1 MAEQVALQ
9 EKAEGSSQ
17 SKDTKKKPQG
27 ADPGEYFYNQRNLH
41 IVFFVSCLLMF
52 LGYLLIIYFDYKREW
67 KVYQEKFYDMEI
79 AKVTYEKERVDAVL
93 RNEENKK
100 KLDELNN
107 ALKQANANLDKP
119 VVIRYDGIDKNVVYS
134 ELKKERESI
143 EADLYN
149 KQQLYNFAKGDYQSI
164 KYEYEEASHLY
175 EEAEKQQD
183 RRLPSFE
190 ATYLNKK
197 KAFEEVVGI
206 VNKKKAEFDEVDKKA
221 KTLDEQMD
229 MVLSKQKELKAMV
242 AKITEDRDAIQLRID
257 KEGRNFANIVRNA
270 PIIEMFSP
278 SIKVQQVM
286 LPNLLD
292 EFHFTKVAKVDRCQT
307 CHMGISNLSYEVDE
321 KIGEFKDSFISKY
334 FKEKFSNKDDRKKYT
349 MLFKAHPRLDLYVS
363 SSSKHPID
371 RFGCTVCHEGDGRS
385 TEFGWAVHTP
395 DSEEQEKEWK
405 RRNKDYEHRHL
416 WDAPMLPRKHIYSSC
431 RKCHSGEVEIATAD
445 DYNKGILLFERAGCY
460 ACHKTEGYA
469 IFQGAEEDKRKL
481 SDNEQKNYYRR
492 PGPNL
497 KFIKDKVSE
506 EWAFKWMKDPKGFRP
521 TTRMPKFFE
530 QTNSRGK
537 DIEDVIASSMV
548 KYIFNLSG
556 SRSYPDI
563 SLGGDVKKGEE
574 LVQALGCRA
583 CHIVGAGEDRI
594 YDPAKGDSAYLS
606 EFGPN
611 LNNVGSKL
619 NKKWLYNWLKEPEHY
634 WKDTR
639 MPSLRL
645 TDDEALNISEY
656 LLTLKSNT
664 FDKKPG
670 VPSLNENVLNNLV
683 LEQLQLRMPVV
694 DAEGKLEV
702 MNTTDK
708 ELYLGE
714 KMVVN
719 YYGCYS
725 CHELKGF
732 EKLPGIGVELSGSQA
747 IGSKAVN
754 KFDFGNMS
762 IHKGGHIPETRYN
775 WLFNKLNNP
784 RIYDTGKLESTLP
797 TDLLRMPN
805 FGFTDSEARH
815 LVTFLMSMTTH
826 ELSKENLKEL
836 SPDEGA
842 LNRGRRIIRDS
853 NCKACHRFS
862 LNTFVVDADEV
873 VLNKDKGTVS
883 VNSKQ
888 VAFEAKLKLE
898 DDENYYIDWAIGH
911 STLKLPVIWD
921 DATNR
926 YKVVFYD
933 ENTKRY
939 YKDFSVSKDEKTG
952 KVINV
957 TPIYLSKDDLE
968 TAIQYPIPKKQV
980 RKVLPPDGGEIFN
993 HILRYKAV
1001 KFGKDPNNPADL
1013 LGFEAKLPPL
1023 LRTEGRK
1030 VQTQWLFNFLKNP
1043 SDIRPNL
1050 SNNTDINIRMPT
1062 FGFTDEEAVSLTRYF
1077 SAVDREGYPYTYIEE
1092 RGDRYFLGRKPQIEI
1107 AKKFVEDNCVK
1118 CHYYAGKEPPGGE
1131 DRNNWGPDLDKS
1143 EQRLSPLWLDAW
1155 FTNPALIYPGTT
1167 MPRPEL
1173 PGSTEEEQR
1182 NFRKAMT
1189 DYLMNFHRYD
1199 HTQPIQQS
1207 TQQQGK

>member
-67 KVYQEKFYDMEI
+67 KVYQEKFYDIEI

-107 ALKQANANLDKP
+107 ALRQASANLDKP
-119 VVIRYDGIDKNVVYS
+119 VAIRYDGIDKNVVYS

-149 KQQLYNFAKGDYQSI
+149 KQKLYNFAKGDYQSI

-229 MVLSKQKELKAMV
+229 MILSKQKELKAMV

-321 KIGEFKDSFISKY
+321 TIGEFKDSFISKY
-334 FKEKFSNKDDRKKYT
+334 FKEKFSNEDDRKKYT

-405 RRNKDYEHRHL
+405 RRNTDYEHRHL

-445 DYNKGILLFERAGCY
+445 DYNKGMLLFERAGCY
-460 ACHKTEGYA
+460 ACHKTEGYTV
-469 IFQGAEEDKRKL
+469 FQGAEEDKRKL

-574 LVQALGCRA
+574 LVQTLGCRA

-594 YDPAKGDSAYLS
+594 YDPAKGDS
-606 EFGPN
+606 G
-611 LNNVGSKL
+611 
-619 NKKWLYNWLKEPEHY
+619 
-634 WKDTR
+634 
-639 MPSLRL
+639 
-645 TDDEALNISEY
+645 
-656 LLTLKSNT
+656 
-664 FDKKPG
+664 
-670 VPSLNENVLNNLV
+670 
-683 LEQLQLRMPVV
+683 
-694 DAEGKLEV
+694 
-702 MNTTDK
+702 
-708 ELYLGE
+708 
-714 KMVVN
+714 
-719 YYGCYS
+719 
-725 CHELKGF
+725 
-732 EKLPGIGVELSGSQA
+732 
-747 IGSKAVN
+747 
-754 KFDFGNMS
+754 
-762 IHKGGHIPETRYN
+762 
-775 WLFNKLNNP
+775 
-784 RIYDTGKLESTLP
+784 
-797 TDLLRMPN
+797 
-805 FGFTDSEARH
+805 
-815 LVTFLMSMTTH
+815 
-826 ELSKENLKEL
+826 
-836 SPDEGA
+836 
-842 LNRGRRIIRDS
+842 
-853 NCKACHRFS
+853 
-862 LNTFVVDADEV
+862 
-873 VLNKDKGTVS
+873 
-883 VNSKQ
+883 
-888 VAFEAKLKLE
+888 
-898 DDENYYIDWAIGH
+898 
-911 STLKLPVIWD
+911 
-921 DATNR
+921 
-926 YKVVFYD
+926 
-933 ENTKRY
+933 
-939 YKDFSVSKDEKTG
+939 
-952 KVINV
+952 
-957 TPIYLSKDDLE
+957 
-968 TAIQYPIPKKQV
+968 
-980 RKVLPPDGGEIFN
+980 
-993 HILRYKAV
+993 
-1001 KFGKDPNNPADL
+1001 
-1013 LGFEAKLPPL
+1013 
-1023 LRTEGRK
+1023 
-1030 VQTQWLFNFLKNP
+1030 
-1043 SDIRPNL
+1043 
-1050 SNNTDINIRMPT
+1050 
-1062 FGFTDEEAVSLTRYF
+1062 
-1077 SAVDREGYPYTYIEE
+1077 
-1092 RGDRYFLGRKPQIEI
+1092 
-1107 AKKFVEDNCVK
+1107 
-1118 CHYYAGKEPPGGE
+1118 
-1131 DRNNWGPDLDKS
+1131 
-1143 EQRLSPLWLDAW
+1143 
-1155 FTNPALIYPGTT
+1155 
-1167 MPRPEL
+1167 
-1173 PGSTEEEQR
+1173 
-1182 NFRKAMT
+1182 
-1189 DYLMNFHRYD
+1189 
-1199 HTQPIQQS
+1199 
-1207 TQQQGK
+1207 